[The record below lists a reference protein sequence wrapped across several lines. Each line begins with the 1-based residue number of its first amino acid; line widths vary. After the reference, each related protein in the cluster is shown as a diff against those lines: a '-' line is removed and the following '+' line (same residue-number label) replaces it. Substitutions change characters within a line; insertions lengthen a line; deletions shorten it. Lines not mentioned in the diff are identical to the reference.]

1 MAVNVLR
8 DSLLDALRD
17 ISGTRDFHLHLLVSA
32 SRKTN
37 GLYPFAH
44 PRPRAYLQDIL
55 ILASEQATPDAPR
68 LIVTAIEANVY
79 VVPATSC
86 AVLYVSKV
94 DSSGQGA
101 RPSPTSRL
109 VQRLVKYYADP
120 VTRPVKAR
128 HLWVHLFARAQNQYL
143 LPNSVEFEGKKPL
156 SDIRLCAWWKRVLG
170 DAYKDV
176 EGAKDLTR
184 RAWYILPGFNE
195 LEALNALGATR
206 TEADP
211 WAYGHPYEQTDIPL
225 PCPRDEHHLGHF
237 IPSFEDDPKSRFVDD
252 IAYTTE
258 GEIKSPIKKRQ
269 RTESTTDGSH
279 KPTSRA
285 GKPASHAA
293 KPPSTTPSL
302 APKPSTES
310 LTSKE
315 DKDKAASEDP
325 TARELRK
332 VSPAEFWE
340 RMSFRQECVSGAIT
354 GFFVLAFSCPA
365 SALPPDDGVS
375 PLAPLPGHVA
385 PRVVKR
391 VITSLMTAVEFST
404 RERAVHATSS
414 IESTIQGLCDGL
426 VPASAPTSRV
436 GAPKPRA
443 PADAPASTDVSAGTE
458 RPSTPP
464 PHHFEPPS
472 TPPRRKTAL
481 PDPSPNPFEEPVATM
496 DTYHQ
501 HIYGSA
507 SVRNPEP
514 VKQAPAAAQPVTV
527 LAVRKKKKKAT

>member
-17 ISGTRDFHLHLLVSA
+17 IPGTRDFHLHLLVSA
-32 SRKTN
+32 PRKTN

-120 VTRPVKAR
+120 ATRPVKAR

-156 SDIRLCAWWKRVLG
+156 SDIRLCAWWKRVLR

-176 EGAKDLTR
+176 EGAKDLAR
-184 RAWYILPGFNE
+184 RAWHILPGFNE

-206 TEADP
+206 SEADP
-211 WAYGHPYEQTDIPL
+211 WVYGHPYEQTDIPL

-285 GKPASHAA
+285 GKPASY
-293 KPPSTTPSL
+293 SL
-302 APKPSTES
+302 AT
-310 LTSKE
+310 KE
-315 DKDKAASEDP
+315 EKEKANSEDP

-354 GFFVLAFSCPA
+354 GFFVLAFSCPS

-443 PADAPASTDVSAGTE
+443 PTDTAASTDASTGSE

-464 PHHFEPPS
+464 PHHSAPPS

-501 HIYGSA
+501 HIYGSV
-507 SVRNPEP
+507 SVKNPEP

>member
-17 ISGTRDFHLHLLVSA
+17 LPGTRELHVHVLVSA
-32 SRKTN
+32 PKKTN

-55 ILASEQATPDAPR
+55 ILASEQETPDSPR
-68 LIVTAIEANVY
+68 LIVSAIEANVY

-94 DSSGQGA
+94 DSSGQGM

-109 VQRLVKYYADP
+109 VQRLVRHYADP
-120 VTRPVKAR
+120 ATRPVKAR

-156 SDIRLCAWWKRVLG
+156 TDIRLCAWWKRVLG
-170 DAYKDV
+170 SVAKDV
-176 EGAKDLTR
+176 EAVKNLDS

-206 TEADP
+206 TEP
-211 WAYGHPYEQTDIPL
+211 ELWTYGHPYGQTDIPL
-225 PCPRDEHHLGHF
+225 PCPRNEHHLGHF
-237 IPSFEDDPKSRFVDD
+237 IPSFEDDPKSRFMDD

-258 GEIKSPIKKRQ
+258 GEIKSPIRKRP
-269 RTESTTDGSH
+269 RTESATEGSH
-279 KPTSRA
+279 KPASRA
-285 GKPASHAA
+285 HKCAA
-293 KPPSTTPSL
+293 PL
-302 APKPSTES
+302 AAQPSTES
-310 LTSKE
+310 LTSE
-315 DKDKAASEDP
+315 KDRFAEDP

-332 VSPAEFWE
+332 VPPSEFWE

-365 SALPPDDGVS
+365 TALPPDDGVS

-385 PRVVKR
+385 PRLNKR
-391 VITSLMTAVEFST
+391 VITSLMTTVEFST
-404 RERAVHATSS
+404 RERAVHATTA
-414 IESTIQGLCDGL
+414 IENAIQGLCDGL
-426 VPASAPTSRV
+426 VPAPAPASHV
-436 GAPKPRA
+436 GAASKPRA
-443 PADAPASTDVSAGTE
+443 PLLQ

-464 PHHFEPPS
+464 PQGVQFPSPGEPPR
-472 TPPRRKTAL
+472 TPPRRRTAL
-481 PDPSPNPFEEPVATM
+481 PEISPNPFEEPVATM
-496 DTYHQ
+496 DTYHS
-501 HIYGSA
+501 HIYGSIA
-507 SVRNPEP
+507 VSNPVTVKEVSAP
-514 VKQAPAAAQPVTV
+514 VQPVTV
-527 LAVRKKKKKAT
+527 LAVRKKKKKAA